1 MTDRRSTGE
10 LEESVLQYLWA
21 VCEPSTTADVHAAIA
36 PDLAYTTVMTVLSR
50 LFKKGLLERERHG
63 RAYAY
68 RPVEGEAI
76 HRAEQMHEHLGAAG
90 DKHAVLSSFIDSLT
104 ADEATELRELLDNR
118 DG

>member
-21 VCEPSTTADVHAAIA
+21 INQPSTPADVHAAIA

-68 RPVEGEAI
+68 RPVEGEAS
-76 HRAEQMHEHLGAAG
+76 HRAEQMHEQLGAAG
-90 DKHAVLSSFIDSLT
+90 DRNAVLSSFIETLST
-104 ADEATELRELLDNR
+104 DEATELRQLLDER
-118 DG
+118 KR

>member
-10 LEESVLQYLWA
+10 LEESVLQYLW
-21 VCEPSTTADVHAAIA
+21 VVGEPSTPAEVHAAIA

-50 LFKKGLLERERHG
+50 IFKKGLLERERHG

-68 RPVEGEAI
+68 RPVAGEAI

-90 DKHAVLSSFIDSLT
+90 DKHAVLSSFIETLSV
-104 ADEATELRELLDNR
+104 DEATELRQLLNDR